1 LTLYCDTAVMVSA
14 FTAEAQSEDVRAWL
28 SRQTDGLAVSH
39 WVVTEFSGALA
50 MKRRLSVIDTVGWND
65 VMKAWQRFYKGEL
78 LVEPVTAADFE
89 RAATLMDRGDLRL
102 RSGDALHL
110 AIVLDRGW
118 SLATLDHDLAQAA
131 IQMRVEV
138 DTVLD

>member
-14 FTAEAQSEDVRAWL
+14 FTAEAHSDDVRAWL

-78 LVEPVTAADFE
+78 SVEPVTAADFE
-89 RAATLMDRGDLRL
+89 RAATLMDRGDLKL

-131 IQMRVEV
+131 TQTRVEV

>member
-1 LTLYCDTAVMVSA
+1 MVSA

-28 SRQTDGLAVSH
+28 SRQPDNLAVSH

-50 MKRRLSVIDTVGWND
+50 MKRRLGVIDAVGWNG
-65 VMKAWQRFYKGEL
+65 VMTAWQRFCAREL
-78 LVEPVTAADFE
+78 RVEPVTADDFK
-89 RAATLMDRGDLRL
+89 RAATLMDRGDLKL

-110 AIVLDRGW
+110 AIVVDRGW
-118 SLATLDHDLAQAA
+118 SLATLDHELARAA
-131 IQMRVEV
+131 AQMRVGV

>member
-14 FTAEAQSEDVRAWL
+14 FTAEAHSDHVRAWL
-28 SRQTDGLAVSH
+28 SRQTDGLVISH
-39 WVVTEFSGALA
+39 WLVTEFSGALA
-50 MKRRLSVIDTVGWND
+50 MKRRLGVIDTVGWNG
-65 VMKAWQRFYKGEL
+65 VMKAWQRFYAGEL
-78 LVEPVTAADFE
+78 RVEPVTAADFE
-89 RAATLMDRGDLRL
+89 RAATLMDRGDLKL

-110 AIVLDRGW
+110 AIIVDRGW

-131 IQMRVEV
+131 AQMRVGV

>member
-14 FTAEAQSEDVRAWL
+14 FTAEAHSDDVRAWL

-78 LVEPVTAADFE
+78 SVEPVTAADFE
-89 RAATLMDRGDLRL
+89 RAATLMDRGDLKL

-110 AIVLDRGW
+110 AIVLDRGR

-131 IQMRVEV
+131 TQTRVEV